1 MFKLFYEKKV
11 DYAIIEV
18 GLGGRLDAT
27 NVINPLVSVITN
39 ISYDHTEILG
49 DTLELIATEKA
60 GIIKEKSQLIVGEKN
75 KLTDEIFIIDVK
87 EQKTEITFVSDI
99 EGDMIYSDIDYLNKN
114 IHTSIHDM

>member
-27 NVINPLVSVITN
+27 NIINPLVSVITN

-49 DTLELIATEKA
+49 DTLELIAIEKA
-60 GIIKEKSQLIVGEKN
+60 GIIKEKSQLIVGEKIN
-75 KLTDEIFIIDVK
+75 LQMKFLSIDVK
-87 EQKTEITFVSDI
+87 NKKQK
-99 EGDMIYSDIDYLNKN
+99 
-114 IHTSIHDM
+114 

>member
-1 MFKLFYEKKV
+1 M
-11 DYAIIEV
+11 
-18 GLGGRLDAT
+18 
-27 NVINPLVSVITN
+27 VSVITN

-49 DTLELIATEKA
+49 DTLELIAIEKA

-75 KLTDEIFIIDVK
+75 KLTDEIFINRCK